1 LKSIRITVAALCCFL
16 ATLAIAG
23 EPEAKQT
30 PNLASPPNSRETDLR
45 MLLREAGARMHKHFV
60 SDPRVPQSIDLGGL
74 ERQDITY
81 PQLLSVLQVNGLV
94 VVADDGIMQVTPNT
108 DARQAAL
115 PVVSPDNIKTLD
127 DEWVTCVVPI
137 KNISAAQLVPALR
150 PLVPQYGQMG
160 VMPDRNA
167 LILVDRSANVRRL
180 VELIRIL
187 ENLPKVADSQASKA
201 P

>member
-1 LKSIRITVAALCCFL
+1 MKSSRITAAALCCFL

-23 EPEAKQT
+23 EPEAQQT
-30 PNLASPPNSRETDLR
+30 PSLPSPPNPRDTDLR

-60 SDPRVPQSIDLGGL
+60 SDPRVPQSIELGGL
-74 ERQDITY
+74 ERQDLTY

-94 VVADDGIMQVTPNT
+94 VVAHDGIMQVIPNA

-137 KNISAAQLVPALR
+137 KNISAVQLVPALR

-187 ENLPKVADSQASKA
+187 ENLPKVADSSVSKA

>member
-1 LKSIRITVAALCCFL
+1 L